1 MGEMEYG
8 LNAGGAEVDFS
19 GDELVR
25 NDADVDPRLST
36 AVRMKNGS
44 VEDETESIGG
54 KSTSIGIVD
63 SR

>member
-36 AVRMKNGS
+36 AVRMKNGV
-44 VEDETESIGG
+44 VEDEAESIGG

-63 SR
+63 SC